1 MDAKKS
7 KEMKKKQ
14 KDNLLKSSSIEIRDQ
29 FKNLNLDI

>member
-7 KEMKKKQ
+7 KEKKKKQ
-14 KDNLLKSSSIEIRDQ
+14 KDSLLKSSSIEMRDQ